1 MTWTNDTKS
10 LFFGNIDNG
19 PDVIPMQ
26 FLGSAETELTVAT
39 TMGLLMY
46 ALCNL
51 SGEGGYA
58 VCHGSQFVNTF
69 PIQTGDS
76 KESQFSTHAFPTLFP
91 YREGGIEIKQSQN
104 VAFKEHIQ
112 WCLQYHDC

>member
-1 MTWTNDTKS
+1 MIQM
-10 LFFGNIDNG
+10 LFQCN
-19 PDVIPMQ
+19 
-26 FLGSAETELTVAT
+26 FLEVQKQSSQWQQLWVF
-39 TMGLLMY
+39 
-46 ALCNL
+46 LCMPSVT